1 MARFVR
7 PPTIRPTRQPKF
19 EWRACEARCFAGF
32 MLPKSQRQGIQREG
46 GGRSTRQMSPSELST
61 AVRIASQG
69 PRKQDM
75 RLWREYAEAALFHA
89 GAMQPKQMA
98 FIANGFARAEVPD
111 REVFDRMS
119 DQAIHCVDEFDP
131 RDVALFLNA
140 FAKLQFRD
148 LALFKVFSKSIRRSA
163 PTGFGEQQLALISNA
178 YARLEIADG
187 PLFQKLSSW
196 TVEKVVELTP
206 QGTAA
211 VANAWAKVTFRDEN
225 LFAALESAIGRNLSS
240 FKAQHVANLL
250 NAYAKLQLKDA
261 EVLGQLALQ
270 IPSRA
275 RDLVPMELSQSL
287 HALVKLGIAS
297 ENRKALFCL
306 AEAVEERA
314 SEFHSRQLAVSMH
327 AFSMLSTNHG
337 KMFQSLA
344 PQVLA
349 TLGMADDQSVAMLF
363 CAYARS
369 GQVHEQVIR
378 GLMDKL
384 SDAIPNSEQ
393 QTQVQLFYAC
403 GRLAL
408 HKEPL
413 TRVLAGSLRGKVPS
427 LSSQHVANCLLTI
440 SRLSLASEEFA
451 ALLAALQARLLRK
464 DVNFEV
470 QQLANSFHAI
480 AGIHGDGAPVQLH
493 PTPLPAP
500 VLQILIDQ
508 VEKSGPSWAE
518 HPQLMASVAVSCAR
532 LQHSSAALFSLVS
545 KTVRSGA
552 RANLSNRNLSD
563 LLCAYAALGYFDIDL
578 FSWVLGQLDANGR
591 LASIPMDSLVNVL
604 SALDYAN
611 SAAPAAG
618 ISSWEEPRTLH
629 LATEAEGHRRGDGP
643 MSLLFLQCPESFQ
656 LQATA
661 FYEQVGLALLTLS
674 RSLPALQLQDLALP
688 FARAGLLDNAV
699 PFDLVTEET
708 RHFFKTAAL
717 AAPPPPS
724 LLKVQGNPC
733 IQELVDDGGPA
744 APGVDDPPAAGT
756 QCLLDL
762 LLEEL
767 QSGAA
772 SEDGA
777 GRHDGARLARLLARY
792 AGLLPPGNAEG
803 SSARSAPP
811 AVLDPILRCL
821 GVVLKDS
828 ARSLTFNDLA
838 AALETLADAGIRPRS
853 VLEALMSAAE
863 AFQFPALQD
872 DAATSVAALLHGWRA
887 SGRQLSPALRRR
899 LKDFLSQFE
908 AAGSSFSMLGDRP
921 FRVAARILA
930 ATDSGLIHEEGR
942 SLQKFLHTLLAEAVD
957 SHGHHHPDLFE
968 LLLALQQVESDAS
981 LVELLNDTKVVLQ
994 VLLCQKA
1001 PIGVQPARL
1010 VELLEMLARSGE
1022 WGSELLSAIAEEAL
1036 SQSQVLGPAGIASA
1050 LQALSRLGALAEP
1063 RCHLSQSWASL
1074 LKKDIGQKLQVSFR
1088 QESSQLARL
1097 AADLMRSL
1105 LVLERRLSVA
1115 EAAKGAHFCTLAFD
1129 SSVLTESE
1137 RAEAKAGLARLLERL
1152 SWDRQRWSTEDTKL
1166 VKEVATLLRSEYPE
1180 LLQSNWVPRSVVT
1193 TIDLIR

>member
-1 MARFVR
+1 
-7 PPTIRPTRQPKF
+7 
-19 EWRACEARCFAGF
+19 
-32 MLPKSQRQGIQREG
+32 
-46 GGRSTRQMSPSELST
+46 
-61 AVRIASQG
+61 
-69 PRKQDM
+69 M

-119 DQAIHCVDEFDP
+119 DQAIHCVDDFDP
-131 RDVALFLNA
+131 RDAALFLNA

-148 LALFKVFSKSIRRSA
+148 LALFKVFSKSIRRST

-196 TVEKVVELTP
+196 TVEKVVELAP

-211 VANAWAKVTFRDEN
+211 VANAWAKVAFRDES
-225 LFAALESAIGRNLSS
+225 LFAALGSAIGRNLSN

-314 SEFHSRQLAVSMH
+314 PEFRSRQLAVSMH

-384 SDAIPNSEQ
+384 LDAIPNSEQ

-413 TRVLAGSLRGKVPS
+413 ARLLAGSLRGKVPR

-464 DVNFEV
+464 DVDFEV

-493 PTPLPAP
+493 PAPLPAP

-545 KTVRSGA
+545 RTVRSGA

-578 FSWVLGQLDANGR
+578 FSWVLGQLDANG
-591 LASIPMDSLVNVL
+591 LASILMDSLVNVL

-611 SAAPAAG
+611 SAARAAG
-618 ISSWEEPRTLH
+618 VSTWEEPRALH
-629 LATEAEGHRRGDGP
+629 LAAEAEDRRGDGP

-661 FYEQVGLALLTLS
+661 FYEQAGLALLTLS

-688 FARAGLLDNAV
+688 FARAGLLDHAV
-699 PFDLVTEET
+699 PFDLLTEET

-724 LLKVQGNPC
+724 LLKVQASS
-733 IQELVDDGGPA
+733 IQELADDG
-744 APGVDDPPAAGT
+744 APGDADDPSVAGR
-756 QCLLDL
+756 QPLIGSASGCLLDL

-767 QSGAA
+767 QCLGAA
-772 SEDGA
+772 NELAA
-777 GRHDGARLARLLARY
+777 GRHDGARFARLLARY
-792 AGLLPPGNAEG
+792 AGLLPAGNAEG
-803 SSARSAPP
+803 SSARFVAP

-828 ARSLTFNDLA
+828 ARSLTFSDLA
-838 AALETLADAGIRPRS
+838 AALETLAEAGIRPRS

-863 AFQFPALQD
+863 ACQFPAVQD
-872 DAATSVAALLHGWRA
+872 DAAASVAALLHGWRA
-887 SGRQLSPALRRR
+887 SGQQLSPTLRQR
-899 LKDFLSQFE
+899 LKDFLSQLE

-930 ATDSGLIHEEGR
+930 ATDAGMIHEEGR
-942 SLQKFLHTLLAEAVD
+942 SLRKFLQTLLAEAVD
-957 SHGHHHPDLFE
+957 GHGHHHPDLFE
-968 LLLALQQVESDAS
+968 LLLALQQVESDSS
-981 LVELLNDTKVVLQ
+981 LSELLNDTKVVLQ

-1010 VELLEMLARSGE
+1010 VELLEMMARSGE
-1022 WGSELLSAIAEEAL
+1022 WGSELLSALAEEAL

-1063 RCHLSQSWASL
+1063 RCHLSQGWASL
-1074 LKKDIGQKLQVSFR
+1074 LTKGMGQKLQVSFH

-1097 AADLMRSL
+1097 AAALMRSL

-1129 SSVLTESE
+1129 SAVLTESE

-1193 TIDLIR
+1193 TIDFIR